1 MSRAKIR
8 PFPDFTPI
16 PPRASA
22 ANPREKPENG
32 VALEPEKNV
41 ALEPEKD
48 VAVEREKDAKENP
61 ENDAKQDPNFLE
73 TYGFECKWV
82 EMKKKRTTQPDTV
95 MGAHVAGALGKSM
108 TTKDRKRKD
117 YYIKQ
122 NSSGQVH
129 RSNMCYV
136 HVDFD

>member
-1 MSRAKIR
+1 MSRAQIR
-8 PFPDFTPI
+8 VFPDFSPI

-22 ANPREKPENG
+22 ANPTEKPEKD

-48 VAVEREKDAKENP
+48 VAVEPEKDAKEDP

-95 MGAHVAGALGKSM
+95 LGAHVAVALRKSM
-108 TTKDRKRKD
+108 TAKDRTHKD
-117 YYIKQ
+117 DYIKQ
-122 NSSGQVH
+122 KSSG
-129 RSNMCYV
+129 
-136 HVDFD
+136 